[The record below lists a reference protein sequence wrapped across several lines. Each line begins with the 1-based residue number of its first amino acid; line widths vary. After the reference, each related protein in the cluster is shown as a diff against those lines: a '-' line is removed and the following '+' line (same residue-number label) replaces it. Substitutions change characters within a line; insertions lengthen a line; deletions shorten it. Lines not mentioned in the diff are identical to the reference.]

1 MVFSMTD
8 EVSIFLYS
16 CLAGIIILFFYD
28 ILSLAG
34 KRRECSLFFINVCDG
49 IFVMVACV
57 IMVFI
62 LFTVSNGIVRGF
74 EFVGAALGATLYK
87 LTLSPFVYL
96 ILEKLTALITSFFK
110 LFFKILLT
118 PLKFM
123 YKMISKCISV
133 LFRPVVKLLKKG
145 VRHALFRARTSVRV
159 TRKALRKS

>member
-1 MVFSMTD
+1 MVFSITD
-8 EVSIFLYS
+8 EVFIFLYS
-16 CLAGIIILFFYD
+16 CLAGMIILFFYD

-34 KRRECSLFFINVCDG
+34 KRQECSLFFINVCDG
-49 IFVMVACV
+49 IFVIVACV

-87 LTLSPFVYL
+87 LTLSPFIYL
-96 ILEKLTALITSFFK
+96 TLEKLTALITSFFK

-118 PLKFM
+118 PIKFM

-133 LFRPVVKLLKKG
+133 LFRPVARLLKKG
-145 VRHALFRARTSVRV
+145 VAHASFRVRTSVRV
-159 TRKALRKS
+159 TRKVLRKS

>member
-16 CLAGIIILFFYD
+16 CLAGMIILFFYD

-34 KRRECSLFFINVCDG
+34 KRQECSLFFVNICDS
-49 IFVMVACV
+49 IFVIVACV

-87 LTLSPFVYL
+87 LTLSPFIYAL
-96 ILEKLTALITSFFK
+96 LEKLTALITSFFK
-110 LFFKILLT
+110 IFFKILLT
-118 PLKFM
+118 PLNFM

-133 LFRPVVKLLKKG
+133 LFRPIAKVLKKC
-145 VRHALFRARTSVRV
+145 VAHASFRVHTSVQIA
-159 TRKALRKS
+159 RKVLRKS